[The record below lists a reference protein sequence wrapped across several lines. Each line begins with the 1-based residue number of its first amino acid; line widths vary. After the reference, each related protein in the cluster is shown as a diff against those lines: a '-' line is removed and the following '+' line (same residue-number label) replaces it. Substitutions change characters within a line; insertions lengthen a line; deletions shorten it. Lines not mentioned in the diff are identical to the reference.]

1 MPAPGTSTACAG
13 VCGTSRRG
21 KRAPRLGARRAAPV
35 RRRPG
40 EGKRP
45 ASSLPKINCRRFASA
60 PPGVAWNGD
69 LQWPREG
76 CHGVPRGGEEP
87 ARDPSAVMSPR
98 FGASERLGPGPQ
110 VGPGGGVAGIQTPR
124 GCANAVPS
132 VAGTVTRGQLRPGE
146 QMRTK
151 NFSPLLLSSKIPSSN
166 QMTPRT
172 TTCSRSRRLRG
183 PTRMGVPFPH
193 L

>member
-1 MPAPGTSTACAG
+1 M
-13 VCGTSRRG
+13 
-21 KRAPRLGARRAAPV
+21 L
-35 RRRPG
+35 
-40 EGKRP
+40 E
-45 ASSLPKINCRRFASA
+45 
-60 PPGVAWNGD
+60 D
-69 LQWPREG
+69 LREDPQWPREG

-110 VGPGGGVAGIQTPR
+110 VGLGGGVAGIQPPR

-151 NFSPLLLSSKIPSSN
+151 NILTTASFEQNSIFYSDDSKNNDLLEK
-166 QMTPRT
+166 
-172 TTCSRSRRLRG
+172 
-183 PTRMGVPFPH
+183 
-193 L
+193 